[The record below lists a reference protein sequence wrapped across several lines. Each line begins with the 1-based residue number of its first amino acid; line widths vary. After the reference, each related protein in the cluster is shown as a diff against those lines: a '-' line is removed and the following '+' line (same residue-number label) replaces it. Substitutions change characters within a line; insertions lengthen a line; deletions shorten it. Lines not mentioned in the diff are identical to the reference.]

1 VIGRAPAMLL
11 LALAAAE
18 SGKFYFEYAFVAG
31 PADVAQR
38 LVIRDQSATVIH
50 EPGFPSAEGDTLGI
64 FRAPVSHAQQVR
76 LAKLM
81 PDRAPATD
89 VHPDSPSFSFHLQFE
104 RRDVLFVV
112 PNSPTGSVQVADLMA
127 AVNELTAMAM
137 KNPYRSLSF
146 EVLPPALVASGKT
159 GVIRVRLRDAG
170 SQPVRLDLN
179 DAVLR
184 IESTPPPPPPDPN
197 LMPTPVVWSRVDIEP
212 WREPAVLVEPQ
223 GAKDVAVRVKF
234 SSPGV
239 FFVRAWFARA
249 ANQDTESPE
258 IGGAA
263 ISTTARITV
272 SP

>member
-1 VIGRAPAMLL
+1 MIGRAPAMLL

-18 SGKFYFEYAFVAG
+18 SSKFYFEYTFVAG
-31 PADVAQR
+31 PADVAQH

-50 EPGFPSAEGDTLGI
+50 EPGFPSAEGDTIGI
-64 FRAPVSHAQQVR
+64 FRASVSRAQQER

-81 PDRAPATD
+81 PDRSPAMD
-89 VHPDSPSFSFHLQFE
+89 VPPDSPSFSFHLQFE
-104 RRDVLFVV
+104 RRDVSLVA
-112 PNSPTGSVQVADLMA
+112 PNTPDASTQIAGLIA
-127 AVNELTAMAM
+127 AVNELTVTAM

-146 EVLPPALVASGKT
+146 EVLPPADVASGRT
-159 GVIRVRLRDAG
+159 GVIRVRLHDAG

-184 IESTPPPPPPDPN
+184 IESTPPPSPPDPN
-197 LMPTPVVWSRVDIEP
+197 LMPRPVVWSRVDSVP
-212 WREPAVLVEPQ
+212 WREPAVQVDPHSR
-223 GAKDVAVRVKF
+223 KDLAVRVKF

>member
-18 SGKFYFEYAFVAG
+18 SSKFYFEYTFVAG
-31 PADVAQR
+31 PADVAQH
-38 LVIRDQSATVIH
+38 LVIRDQSATVMH
-50 EPGFPSAEGDTLGI
+50 EPGFPSAEGDTIGI
-64 FRAPVSHAQQVR
+64 FRVPVSHAQQER

-81 PDRAPATD
+81 PDRAPAMD
-89 VHPDSPSFSFHLQFE
+89 VPPDSPSFSFHLQFE

-112 PNSPTGSVQVADLMA
+112 PNNPTGSVQVAGLMA
-127 AVNELTAMAM
+127 VVNELTATAM

-146 EVLPPALVASGKT
+146 EVLPPAPVASGKM

-184 IESTPPPPPPDPN
+184 IESTPPPSSPDPS
-197 LMPTPVVWSRVDIEP
+197 LMPKPVVWSRVDIAP
-212 WREPAVLVEPQ
+212 WREPPVMVEAH
-223 GAKDVAVRVKF
+223 GAKELAIRVKF

-239 FFVRAWFARA
+239 FLVRAWFARA

-263 ISTTARITV
+263 ISTTARINV
-272 SP
+272 AP